1 MSLSVAKEKDGE
13 GALFVNAVKKGVSV
27 KSANVKSANGKDLFA
42 NAGELGVSVKN
53 IR

>member
-27 KSANVKSANGKDLFA
+27 KSANVKDLFA
-42 NAGELGVSVKN
+42 NAEELGMSVKN